1 MEKTNEK
8 KSMYQEITDRIIEA
22 LQAGVIPWT
31 RPWDA
36 ARHGEH
42 RNGLTSRPYRGL
54 NVMLLN
60 LVAMTKGYADPRWL
74 TYRNAEKL
82 GGHVKKGEAGAGVVF
97 WKFLPVKGQQGQDD
111 DLVSDPDG
119 NGRKVIPLARMYTV
133 FNVEQCEDLDLPPLE
148 VPGDCEEAEN
158 QEGERILALPAI
170 KHGGD
175 KACYSKANDF
185 IALPVR
191 EAFANLH
198 FYYSTAYH
206 EIIHWTGHPA
216 RLDRRF
222 GRRFGDRDYAFE
234 ELVAEI
240 GAAFLGASTGI
251 PFEEMGHSGYI
262 DSWLRILEED
272 NRAIFT
278 AAAKAQT
285 AADFVLA
292 KAGLADGT
300 EVELPEAA

>member
-1 MEKTNEK
+1 MKKANEK
-8 KSMYQEITDRIIEA
+8 KSMYQEITERIIEA
-22 LQAGVIPWT
+22 LQAGVIPWV

-36 ARHGEH
+36 ARYGEH
-42 RNGLTSRPYRGL
+42 RNALTNRAYRGL

-60 LVAMTKGYADPRWL
+60 LVAMTKGFADPRWL

-82 GGHVKKGEAGAGVVF
+82 GGHVKKGETGVGVVF

-133 FNVEQCEDLDLPPLE
+133 FNVEQCEDLDLPSLE
-148 VPGDCEEAEN
+148 AAGAYEDTVNPEAEM
-158 QEGERILALPAI
+158 ILSLPTM

-175 KACYSKANDF
+175 RAYYSKAHDF
-185 IALPVR
+185 ITLPVR
-191 EAFANLH
+191 EAFENLH

-206 EIIHWTGHPA
+206 EIMHWTGHPA
-216 RLDRRF
+216 RLSRQF
-222 GRRFGDRDYAFE
+222 GKRFGDRDYAFE

-251 PFEEMGHSGYI
+251 PFEEMGHPGYI

-285 AADFVLA
+285 AADFVLD
-292 KAGLADGT
+292 KAGLVAR
-300 EVELPEAA
+300 EEEHLPEAA